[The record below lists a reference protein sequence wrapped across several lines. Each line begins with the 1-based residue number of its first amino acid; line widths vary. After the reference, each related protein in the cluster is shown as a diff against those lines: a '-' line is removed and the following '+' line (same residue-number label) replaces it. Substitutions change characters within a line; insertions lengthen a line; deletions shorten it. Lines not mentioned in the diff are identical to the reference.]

1 MTLDRRD
8 FFRSAAALTTVFSGG
23 AIFAPSLSGL
33 TAWNAANTDEIAE
46 RIARRASMPRQAGFG
61 ALVRAP
67 NVPQFMIPRGFKI
80 ARISNTHRVSLVDDT
95 FTVPVAVDGMAAFA
109 LPNRNVRL
117 IRNHEVGDEA
127 RNARPFGPKPYDNRA
142 GGGTTSLELRI
153 RGSGNNLSLDLVAEY
168 PSLTGTLI
176 NCAGGRTPWGSWLSC
191 EETTQGTSHGY
202 EKPHG
207 YVFEVPVSARGPV
220 DAVPI
225 KAMGRFEHE
234 AVAVDPRTGIVYL
247 TEDMDTTNPQRPGS
261 GFYRYIPNVQ
271 ARMHE
276 GGKLQML
283 AVRDAP
289 TIHLARDQKAG
300 TKYDCYWVDIENPD
314 PPEAEQNSSTVFL
327 EGRSKGGAMFQ
338 RNEGCFY
345 ADDTIYFDST
355 SGGNAQAGQ
364 IWQYRPLADDRG
376 ELTLVFESPSREV
389 LDRPDNICISPRG
402 GLIICEDG
410 SGPQHIRGLRKD
422 GTLVDVVRAP
432 GEVGEPPP
440 TEFAGCCMSPDG
452 KILFFNQQGSTR
464 SYNTVR
470 GGTYALWGPWERGGL

>member
-1 MTLDRRD
+1 MTLDRRN
-8 FFRSAAALTTVFSGG
+8 FFRSAAALGGG

-33 TAWNAANTDEIAE
+33 TTWNAATTDEIAE
-46 RIARRASMPRQAGFG
+46 RIARRNAMSQQKGLGELRRAS
-61 ALVRAP
+61 
-67 NVPQFMIPRGFKI
+67 NIPQFEIPRDFRI
-80 ARISNTHRVSLVDDT
+80 ARISSTHVQSLVNER
-95 FTVPVAVDGMAAFA
+95 FNVPVAVDGMAAFP

-127 RNARPFGPKPYDNRA
+127 RNARPFGPNPYDARG
-142 GGGTTSLELRI
+142 GGGTTSLEIRI
-153 RGSGNNLSLDLVAEY
+153 RGRGRDLQIALVAEY

-191 EETTQGTSHGY
+191 EETTRGTSEGY

-207 YVFEVPVSARGPV
+207 YVFEVPVSAQAPV
-220 DAVPI
+220 EPIPI

-234 AVAVDPRTGIVYL
+234 AVAVDPRTGIVYM
-247 TEDMDTTNPQRPGS
+247 TEDMDTISAQRPGS
-261 GFYRYIPNVQ
+261 GFFRYIPNTYGELH
-271 ARMHE
+271 R

-289 TIHLARDQKAG
+289 AINLALGQKAG
-300 TKYDCYWVDIENPD
+300 AKFDVFWVDIENPD
-314 PPEAEQNSSTVFL
+314 PAEAELNSSTVFL

-338 RNEGCFY
+338 RNEGCLY
-345 ADDTIYFDST
+345 ADDVIYFDST
-355 SGGNAQAGQ
+355 NGGNAQAGQ
-364 IWQYRPLADDRG
+364 IWQYRPTSDEGG

-389 LDRPDNICISPRG
+389 LDRPDNICLSPRG
-402 GLIICEDG
+402 GLIICEDS
-410 SGPQHIRGLRKD
+410 SGPQYIRGLRKD
-422 GTLVDVVRAP
+422 GTLVDIVRAP
-432 GEVGEPPP
+432 VDTGQTPP

-452 KILFFNQQGSTR
+452 QVLFFNQQGSTR